1 MTDGVNLP
9 PPDLSTP
16 EGRAAYRRELK
27 GVARVP
33 RLTGFLLIIFGA
45 VFLLLRKAGY
55 LGGNPAEPDW
65 ISLIAL
71 AAGWTVLVLAFLQRN
86 KYHRR
91 RMSEI

>member
-1 MTDGVNLP
+1 VSDQPVLP

-16 EGRAAYRRELK
+16 EGKAAYRRELK
-27 GVARVP
+27 AVARVP
-33 RLTGFLLIIFGA
+33 RLTGFLLILVGA
-45 VFLLLRKAGY
+45 LLMIVRKAGY

-65 ISLIAL
+65 ISLLAL
-71 AAGWTVLVLAFLQRN
+71 AAGWAALVLAFLQRN